1 MRPHKPVI
9 TTKPNGEVIEFTASY
24 ESPAWANLILS
35 LRHFGFVLLTIL
47 LFAAGGYYLFTTP
60 LGLTLGQTIV
70 VAVAWLPGAW
80 VTARVVTNVLA
91 DVRFG
96 LLPGGD
102 RLVHLTLGRESAQ
115 VWSGTASGI
124 YPRGPALRFTAQ
136 PHLNGKHET
145 RHAENTGQHGPHL
158 FRDSFQIW
166 LQHGE
171 RLIELAATASEDE
184 ANAIVRQL
192 QAADEQ
198 AARGHADAEVF
209 ARRYEPE

>member
-1 MRPHKPVI
+1 MRPHKPTI
-9 TTKPNGEVIEFTASY
+9 TIAPNGEAVEFTARY
-24 ESPAWANLILS
+24 ESPAWANFILS
-35 LRHFGFVLLTIL
+35 LRHFALVSLTIL
-47 LFAAGGYYLFTTP
+47 MFGAGWYWLFTTP
-60 LGLTLGQTIV
+60 LGFTLGQTIV
-70 VAVAWLPGAW
+70 IAMAGLPGAW
-80 VTARVVTNVLA
+80 VIARLATNLLA
-91 DVRFG
+91 DLRFG

-102 RLVHLTLGRESAQ
+102 RTLRLSLGRES
-115 VWSGTASGI
+115 VKVGSGTANGI

-145 RHAENTGQHGPHL
+145 RHAENTAQHGPHL

-166 LQHGE
+166 FQHGE

-198 AARGHADAEVF
+198 AARGAGDAEAF
-209 ARRYEPE
+209 TRRYEPE

>member
-24 ESPAWANLILS
+24 ESPAWANVILG
-35 LRHFGFVLLTIL
+35 LRHFAFVLLTIV
-47 LFAAGGYYLFTTP
+47 FFGAGGYWLFTTP
-60 LGLTLGQTIV
+60 LGLTSGQTIV
-70 VAVAWLPGAW
+70 VALAWLPGAW
-80 VTARVVTNVLA
+80 VIARITTNFLT

-96 LLPGGD
+96 LFPGGD
-102 RLVHLTLGRESAQ
+102 RLMRLTLGRETVQ
-115 VWSGTASGI
+115 VLAGTATGV
-124 YPRGPALRFTAQ
+124 YARGPALRFTAQ
-136 PHLNGKHET
+136 PHADGKLEA
-145 RHAENTGQHGPHL
+145 RHAEKTGQQDPHL

-171 RLIELAATASEDE
+171 RVIELAAIAWEDE

-198 AARGHADAEVF
+198 AARGSADTEAF
-209 ARRYEPE
+209 TRRYEPE

>member
-1 MRPHKPVI
+1 MRPHKPTI
-9 TTKPNGEVIEFTASY
+9 TITPNGEAVEFTARY
-24 ESPAWANLILS
+24 ESPAWANVILS
-35 LRHFGFVLLTIL
+35 LRHVGLMSLTIL
-47 LFAAGGYYLFTTP
+47 LFGAGWYWLFTTR

-70 VAVAWLPGAW
+70 VGMAWAAGAW
-80 VTARVVTNVLA
+80 VIARLVTNLFA
-91 DVRFG
+91 DLRFG

-102 RLVHLTLGRESAQ
+102 RTLRLTLGRES
-115 VWSGTASGI
+115 VKVGSGTAKGI

-145 RHAENTGQHGPHL
+145 RHAENTAQHGPHL

-171 RLIELAATASEDE
+171 RLIELGATASEDE

-198 AARGHADAEVF
+198 AARGHADAETF
-209 ARRYEPE
+209 TRRYEPE